1 MLNERQS
8 GPNLRIK
15 GTEYNVIESN
25 AFTTHPTILTISGK
39 YDAHEIGSKMNKS
52 LKKNINITNYN
63 ENDILKA
70 LLTYKK
76 VRIPDVTSQ
85 IPTMLCRTYI

>member
-1 MLNERQS
+1 MVIEWQS

-15 GTEYNVIESN
+15 GTEYNVIDTN
-25 AFTTHPTILTISGK
+25 AFKTHPTILTISGM
-39 YDAHEIGSKMNKS
+39 YDLYEIGSKMNKS

-85 IPTMLCRTYI
+85 RPITLRRTYI